1 MAMSPL
7 WMYAKNEHETFI
19 EVMIRGGEHASDR
32 VPDADLYRGARYV
45 FPRRTL
51 RDIRVND
58 DGTHIA
64 VEFATR
70 RFNIFGKSLHDI
82 PGQLREPYSIQVS
95 HGGSSESESRITGLE
110 AELSRLCLCAEAA
123 PTTPSTPPEYIEVGQ
138 SQKQPNGQYAYVKRQ
153 FSFADLQSIN
163 VNFRGTTM
171 VLEFTGCNVAAH
183 GVRLS
188 NVGRRILNGKSI
200 SLTHGMLMWPRAR
213 SNSFVDEL
221 YIDEGAADWRFDE
234 EGDLV
239 C

>member
-1 MAMSPL
+1 
-7 WMYAKNEHETFI
+7 
-19 EVMIRGGEHASDR
+19 
-32 VPDADLYRGARYV
+32 
-45 FPRRTL
+45 
-51 RDIRVND
+51 
-58 DGTHIA
+58 
-64 VEFATR
+64 
-70 RFNIFGKSLHDI
+70 
-82 PGQLREPYSIQVS
+82 
-95 HGGSSESESRITGLE
+95 
-110 AELSRLCLCAEAA
+110 
-123 PTTPSTPPEYIEVGQ
+123 
-138 SQKQPNGQYAYVKRQ
+138 
-153 FSFADLQSIN
+153 
-163 VNFRGTTM
+163 M